1 MKKRDAGEELEYLEN
16 EINNLL
22 NKGLEQFLEKYSN
35 RRERVFIYIQMWTPA
50 WNDGE
55 ACVHSVDWC
64 MGAQILDYEY
74 YKNEKEM
81 FDGIEEREIFN
92 SEILDIKER
101 DIQGVIKH
109 LEKRYTT
116 NTQCLIILGDKERIV
131 SITKEYD
138 CGY

>member
-16 EINNLL
+16 EISNLL
-22 NKGLEQFLEKYSN
+22 DKGLEQFLEKYSD
-35 RRERVFIYIQMWTPA
+35 RSERAFIYIQMWTPA

-55 ACVHSVDWC
+55 ECVHSVDWC
-64 MGAQILDYEY
+64 IGAQILEYEY

-81 FDGIEEREIFN
+81 FEGIEEREIFN
-92 SEILDIKER
+92 SEILDIKEK

-109 LEKRYTT
+109 LEKRYRT